1 MGDSMLWE
9 PDVAWMVRAWVDP
22 AVWLRRYS
30 GRAVVVHVKDTAP
43 AGRNLDEG
51 GWADLGEGVVPWE
64 ELLPV
69 AIQAGAELLVLEHDN
84 PADYQRFAARS
95 IAKLKS
101 LVGLHQAP

>member
-1 MGDSMLWE
+1 
-9 PDVAWMVRAWVDP
+9 
-22 AVWLRRYS
+22 
-30 GRAVVVHVKDTAP
+30 
-43 AGRNLDEG
+43 
-51 GWADLGEGVVPWE
+51 
-64 ELLPV
+64 LLPV